1 MIDEEFQLAE
11 AEERLKAMRVS
22 ISGTSAAGIMG
33 VIKAFKVHVVQMR
46 KLGVDADVDEAL
58 ANVNE
63 LIDAYVE
70 VLTLAIRKA
79 EAEMREVANERLC

>member
-1 MIDEEFQLAE
+1 
-11 AEERLKAMRVS
+11 
-22 ISGTSAAGIMG
+22 MG